1 MKVKTVYASQVAC
14 LDSNVHTGG
23 GTDDTAALQAVLNEA
38 GKDVGIHLI
47 MDGAA
52 LVSGLTVYSNTTIE
66 CLNRDCGFF
75 LMSGCREVIT
85 CGVLENPEFQVENVK
100 LLGGTYNQDCRN
112 QKRYN
117 ADHIIYEPGDYP
129 YPGVNHHAHG
139 PYGMAFYG
147 VRHLLIDNVTIRNF
161 MTYALVMDHFENVTI
176 QDTWLDLPDHVDGQN
191 QDGFHFF
198 GPGRFLT
205 IRNCGGRVGDDFM
218 NIGPDERDRKA
229 SITDVLVDGI
239 FLDHADQAIR
249 LLARHEGSI
258 ERVTI
263 RNVVGTYRS
272 YGFYICPWYMDHHS
286 GTIRDVLIENIN
298 LTAEKNNY
306 DYQEPML
313 FCVAGIVENM
323 TIQNITHRPLFD
335 GRTLLKIG
343 FPYYSMNEYHA
354 YAELRRR
361 QIIKGL
367 TLQNVTITEAADAPA
382 DAEYITVYTKTD
394 SLILK
399 DITVLKEQTQSNG
412 CLVKFKEEGSVDTL
426 IAQQIFTKGLKEF
439 TNAPEKIGALI
450 EHAVVSK

>member
-1 MKVKTVYASQVAC
+1 MRVKKVLASTVAK

-38 GKDVGIHLI
+38 GPDLSIHLV

-66 CLNRDCGFF
+66 CMGRDCGFF
-75 LMSGCREVIT
+75 LRSGSREIIT
-85 CGVLENPEFQVENVK
+85 CGDLLDPEFQVENVRI
-100 LLGGTYNQDCRN
+100 LGGTYNQDCRN

-117 ADHIIYEPGDYP
+117 ADFIVYQPGDYP
-129 YPGVNHHAHG
+129 YPGVNHYAHG

-147 VRHLLIDNVTIRNF
+147 VRHLLIDGVTIRNF

-176 QDTWLDLPDHVDGQN
+176 QNTWLDLPDHVDGQN

-249 LLARHEGSI
+249 LLARHEGRI

-323 TIQNITHRPLFD
+323 TLQNIIHRPLCD

-343 FPYYSMNEYHA
+343 FPYYSMNEYHE

-361 QIIKGL
+361 QIIRAL
-367 TLQNVTITEAADAPA
+367 TLQNVTITEGPDAPA
-382 DAEYITVYTKTD
+382 DTEYITVYTKTE

-399 DITVLKEQTQSNG
+399 DITILKDQPSPNG
-412 CLVKFKEEGSVDTL
+412 TLIAFKEEGSIDTL
-426 IAQQIFTKGLKEF
+426 IAQNITTKGLKSF
-439 TNAPEKIGALI
+439 TDAPEKIATKI
-450 EHAVVSK
+450 ESAGTHL